1 MDRIDSNINW
11 DDVLKKEARGLD
23 DADFGE
29 VHDVGS
35 DFVLTQKGVV
45 HKDKYQLPKNLVS
58 RFDGHKLWFNITKDE
73 SDKYKNTES
82 IENISSVDSNSNNP
96 IDETTSNTDQ
106 SAGYTTRG
114 YLNREDRYESRRTT
128 PEDISDITDK
138 SISHRGTYRD
148 MVNDPDLP
156 RNTITTD
163 DNYNNRDID
172 DSAPKDTLYD
182 GRNINDMNAKDISES
197 TLTDNTLE
205 IPTTTTSNNIST
217 AKFNIDWQEV
227 IEKEARG
234 LDDADFGE
242 VQEVGSDF
250 VLTQKGVVH
259 KDKYQLPKNLAIRF
273 DGHKLWFNITKD
285 ESDKYKKD

>member
-23 DADFGE
+23 DADLGE

-73 SDKYKNTES
+73 ADKYKNTES

-96 IDETTSNTDQ
+96 IDETTSNIDQ
-106 SAGYTTRG
+106 STGYTSRG

-172 DSAPKDTLYD
+172 DSAQKDTLYD

-197 TLTDNTLE
+197 TLTDNTLDT
-205 IPTTTTSNNIST
+205 PTTTTSNNSST
-217 AKFNIDWQEV
+217 ANFNIDWQEV

-259 KDKYQLPKNLAIRF
+259 KDKYHLPKNLAIRF

-285 ESDKYKKD
+285 EADKYKKD